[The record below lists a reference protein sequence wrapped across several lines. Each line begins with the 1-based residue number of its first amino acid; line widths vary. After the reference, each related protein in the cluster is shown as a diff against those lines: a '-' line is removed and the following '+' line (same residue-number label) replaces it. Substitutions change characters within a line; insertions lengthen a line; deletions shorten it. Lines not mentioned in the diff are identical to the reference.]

1 MVGNHH
7 RAAIHHCPDF
17 DMSFIDTI
25 RSKAKQNLARVA
37 LPESHDDRTLKA
49 AEYLRQHGI
58 CDPVLIGV
66 NGLKPTDSPDLE
78 RYANRLFERRKAKG
92 MTLETAFTL
101 ASVPIYFAA
110 LMVAEGDADG
120 CVAGAA
126 TTTADVL
133 RAALH
138 SIGLAPGTGTL
149 SSVFIMELP
158 DGRVFT
164 YGDCAVV
171 PYPDSKQLA
180 EIASSSAI
188 THQQL
193 TGETP
198 RVAMLS
204 FSSKGS
210 AEHER
215 VQLVRDALALAKSRD
230 PLLRIDGELQFDAAL
245 IPSIG
250 QKKAPGSDVAG
261 QANVFIFPNLDAAN
275 IGYKLT
281 ERLAGA
287 SATGPI
293 IQGLAQPMHDLSR
306 GASWEDIVNTVAVA
320 AVQAKA

>member
-1 MVGNHH
+1 
-7 RAAIHHCPDF
+7 
-17 DMSFIDTI
+17 MSFIDTI
-25 RSKAKQNLARVA
+25 RSKAKLNIARVA
-37 LPESHDDRTLKA
+37 LPESHDERTLNA
-49 AEYLRQHGI
+49 ADYLRKHEI

-66 NGLKPTDSPDLE
+66 NGIKPADSPNLE
-78 RYANRLFERRKAKG
+78 RYANRLYERRKAKG
-92 MTLETAFTL
+92 MTLETAFNL
-101 ASVPIYFAA
+101 ASEPLYFAA
-110 LMVAEGDADG
+110 LMVAEGDADA

-133 RAALH
+133 RAALY

-180 EIASSSAI
+180 EIASSSAM

-193 TGETP
+193 TGEIP
-198 RVAMLS
+198 RVALLS

-215 VQLVRDALALAKSRD
+215 VQLVRDALAFAKERH
-230 PLLRIDGELQFDAAL
+230 PALHIDGELQFDAAL
-245 IPSIG
+245 VPAIG

-261 QANVFIFPNLDAAN
+261 QANVFIFPNLDSGN

-293 IQGLAQPMHDLSR
+293 IQGLARPMHDLSR
-306 GASWEDIVNTVAVA
+306 GASWKDIVNTVAVA